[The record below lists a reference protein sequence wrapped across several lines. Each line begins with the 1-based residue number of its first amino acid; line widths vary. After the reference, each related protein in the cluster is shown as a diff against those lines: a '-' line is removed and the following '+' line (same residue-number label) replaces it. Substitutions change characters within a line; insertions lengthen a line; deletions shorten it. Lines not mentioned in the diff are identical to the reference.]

1 MWATVTVSFL
11 GSPPHLWNDVLGE
24 GSSSLNHL
32 LSHWLVHQSYS
43 IRWWVINGDLLVFPV
58 FSFPGCSIRAGRWS

>member
-11 GSPPHLWNDVLGE
+11 DSPPHLWNDVLGD

-43 IRWWVINGDLLVFPV
+43 TQMVGHQW
-58 FSFPGCSIRAGRWS
+58 

>member
-11 GSPPHLWNDVLGE
+11 GSPPHLWDYMLGE

-32 LSHWLVHQSYS
+32 LSHWLVHQRYS
-43 IRWWVINGDLLVFPV
+43 TQMVDHQW
-58 FSFPGCSIRAGRWS
+58 